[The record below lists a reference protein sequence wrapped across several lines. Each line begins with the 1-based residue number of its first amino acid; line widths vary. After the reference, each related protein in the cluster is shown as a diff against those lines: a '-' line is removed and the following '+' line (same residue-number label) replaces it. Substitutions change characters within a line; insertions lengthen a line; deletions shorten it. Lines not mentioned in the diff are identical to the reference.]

1 MRMNRLGLRSGC
13 AFTRVRAR
21 TTALFVALLLLG
33 GCHSFG
39 PDSLMG
45 THPLYNDAIN
55 QSINDQFL
63 QNLVRLHY
71 RDPTF
76 FLDVV
81 NVAATLK
88 LDFYGGLDQSTI
100 GMTGTA
106 NNILKFSA
114 GTNYT
119 TQPVIS
125 YSPMQGE
132 DFVKSLMVPI
142 SLQAMFALS
151 NSGWSAV
158 RLYGLIIEHINGLD
172 NAPTASGP
180 RPDVAP
186 EHDAEFNE
194 FLRVLEELRGT
205 RTVFARNLNDP
216 SKSELVI
223 TAKFEPQYA
232 AKVDRLKQLL
242 GLNPD
247 LESYKLVT
255 DFTLAGGDT
264 VAISTRPLM
273 SILYYLSHHID
284 TPKEHL
290 DEGLV
295 RLTRNPNGTP
305 YDWGLSPVGRWF
317 HIKQSQGTP
326 DQAFL
331 RVPYRDRWFYISDR
345 DLDSKATFTLLTQLF
360 RLQAGSAK
368 PIMPTLTLPVK

>member
-1 MRMNRLGLRSGC
+1 M
-13 AFTRVRAR
+13 
-21 TTALFVALLLLG
+21 
-33 GCHSFG
+33 
-39 PDSLMG
+39 
-45 THPLYNDAIN
+45 
-55 QSINDQFL
+55 
-63 QNLVRLHY
+63 
-71 RDPTF
+71 
-76 FLDVV
+76 
-81 NVAATLK
+81 
-88 LDFYGGLDQSTI
+88 
-100 GMTGTA
+100 
-106 NNILKFSA
+106 
-114 GTNYT
+114 
-119 TQPVIS
+119 
-125 YSPMQGE
+125 
-132 DFVKSLMVPI
+132 
-142 SLQAMFALS
+142 
-151 NSGWSAV
+151 
-158 RLYGLIIEHINGLD
+158 
-172 NAPTASGP
+172 
-180 RPDVAP
+180 AP